1 MKKTGGM
8 NNAGSIFSV
17 FMSFI
22 SKMDSPEAAI
32 KKPPTIVISDMKAVV
47 KIPEESCTKII
58 EPCQQ
63 NKPMQQMPYRCRR

>member
-1 MKKTGGM
+1 MMKKTGGM

-47 KIPEESCTKII
+47 KNP
-58 EPCQQ
+58 
-63 NKPMQQMPYRCRR
+63 